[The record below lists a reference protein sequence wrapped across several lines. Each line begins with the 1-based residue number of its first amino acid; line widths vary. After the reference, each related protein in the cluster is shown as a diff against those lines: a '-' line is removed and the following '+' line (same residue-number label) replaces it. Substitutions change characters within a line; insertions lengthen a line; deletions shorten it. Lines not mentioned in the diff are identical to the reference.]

1 MSTRDN
7 QKVWWIKREKN
18 YFDKHNIKVLLKEK
32 NGPIFFILYE
42 KMCCESIPWKG
53 ELKYSS
59 DQVYDEKKLSAITEI
74 PLKLVTS
81 GLAKLQEL
89 EFIEIKDD
97 GVIYIPEVACNLDYE
112 SYQTK
117 RKRSAKGGKNYQEN
131 TTDLPNN
138 EVNSTLDYRL
148 KTKDLRLKTKE
159 DIFNYCL
166 NLKEEYE
173 RVVAAY
179 RSSDLADQAMSL
191 VIEAVNQIK
200 IDKDYFLK
208 LFNLSI
214 NVIEDESIINKQA
227 YLITSVKKGA
237 LNREQSI
244 T

>member
-1 MSTRDN
+1 MSSRDN

-117 RKRSAKGGKNYQEN
+117 RKRSAKGGKNYQEKFLIN
-131 TTDLPNN
+131 PLTNP
-138 EVNSTLDYRL
+138 
-148 KTKDLRLKTKE
+148 KKF
-159 DIFNYCL
+159 DI
-166 NLKEEYE
+166 
-173 RVVAAY
+173 
-179 RSSDLADQAMSL
+179 
-191 VIEAVNQIK
+191 I
-200 IDKDYFLK
+200 
-208 LFNLSI
+208 
-214 NVIEDESIINKQA
+214 
-227 YLITSVKKGA
+227 
-237 LNREQSI
+237 
-244 T
+244 

>member
-1 MSTRDN
+1 MSSRDN

-97 GVIYIPEVACNLDYE
+97 SIYVFVK
-112 SYQTK
+112 S
-117 RKRSAKGGKNYQEN
+117 
-131 TTDLPNN
+131 TT
-138 EVNSTLDYRL
+138 
-148 KTKDLRLKTKE
+148 KTKTE
-159 DIFNYCL
+159 IVNI
-166 NLKEEYE
+166 
-173 RVVAAY
+173 
-179 RSSDLADQAMSL
+179 MGL
-191 VIEAVNQIK
+191 V
-200 IDKDYFLK
+200 DT
-208 LFNLSI
+208 
-214 NVIEDESIINKQA
+214 IIPSK
-227 YLITSVKKGA
+227 YVYVKFV
-237 LNREQSI
+237 
-244 T
+244 

>member
-1 MSTRDN
+1 MSSRDN

-18 YFDKHNIKVLLKEK
+18 YFDKHNIKVLLKER

-59 DQVYDEKKLSAITEI
+59 DQVYDEKKLSAISEI

-138 EVNSTLDYRL
+138 EVNSTLDLRL

-159 DIFNYCL
+159 NIFNYYL
-166 NLKEEYE
+166 NLKVEYD
-173 RVVAAY
+173 RVVSAY
-179 RSSDLADQAMSL
+179 RSNDLADKAVDL
-191 VIEAVNQIK
+191 VVAVVNQIEVDDSSISNLFFK
-200 IDKDYFLK
+200 AID
-208 LFNLSI
+208 
-214 NVIEDESIINKQA
+214 VIENDEISNKLA
-227 YLITSVKKGA
+227 YLVTSVKKGA
-237 LNREQSI
+237 LTNA
-244 T
+244 

>member
-1 MSTRDN
+1 MSSRDN

-138 EVNSTLDYRL
+138 EVNSTLDLRL

-159 DIFNYCL
+159 NIFNYYL
-166 NLKEEYE
+166 NLKVEYD
-173 RVVAAY
+173 RVVSAY
-179 RSSDLADQAMSL
+179 RSNDLADKAVDL
-191 VIEAVNQIK
+191 VVAVVNQIEVDDSSISNLFFK
-200 IDKDYFLK
+200 AID
-208 LFNLSI
+208 
-214 NVIEDESIINKQA
+214 VIENDEISNKLA
-227 YLITSVKKGA
+227 YLVTSVKKGA
-237 LNREQSI
+237 LTNA
-244 T
+244 